1 MSAPLN
7 LVNLERVHKAHGTTV
22 ILDDVSLGV
31 AAGERIGVVGRNGG
45 GKSTLLS
52 LMTGTDEPDSGRVTR
67 RGDLAVGVLDQSG
80 TLPPGTTVR
89 DVVLPPSMFAAEH
102 EWAGDAAVRSV
113 LTGLELDRLG
123 LDAPVAPMSGGERRR
138 VALAAQLIRPLDL
151 LVLDEPTNHLDV
163 EGVAWLAEYVKA
175 RAGGLVVV
183 THDRWFLDEVST
195 TTWEVA
201 DGKVHAY
208 DGGYSAYTLARA
220 ERARISAVT
229 EERRLNL
236 VRKEL
241 AWLRRGPPAR
251 TSKPKFRIEAA
262 QALIA
267 DEPPAR
273 DSMAL
278 KGFAARRLGKTVY
291 DVEDVDYAVPGDP
304 VSGTPPRT
312 LFDDLTWH
320 VGPGDRIGVVGVNGA
335 GKTSLLR
342 LLVGETEPDRGRV
355 VRGQTVAPAY
365 LSQHVTELPGR
376 LRVLEAVQEIAR
388 IARIG
393 NQEISASSLA
403 ERFGFPASRQWTPV
417 GDLSGG
423 ERRRLQLLRLL
434 MAEPNVLLLDEPTND
449 LDIDTLNA
457 LEDLLDGFPGTV
469 LVVSHDRYF
478 VDRVC
483 DSVVA
488 LMGDG
493 SLAALPGGVEEYLAR
508 RRAGEAALPSTA
520 AAPARPAD
528 DAPARSAGEV
538 RAARKEAARL
548 ERRLEKLT
556 AEEERLHGE
565 LAAAATDHARVLEL
579 DERLRAVLAEKD
591 QVETDWLAAA
601 EVAEG

>member
-7 LVNLERVHKAHGTTV
+7 LLALERVSKAHGTTV
-22 ILDDVSLGV
+22 LLDDVSLGV
-31 AAGERIGVVGRNGG
+31 AAGERIGVVGRNGS
-45 GKSTLLS
+45 GKSTLLGV
-52 LMTGTDEPDSGRVTR
+52 LTGREEPDSGRVTR

-80 TLPPGTTVR
+80 SLPTGETVR
-89 DVVLPPSMFAAEH
+89 DVVLPASLFAAEH
-102 EWAGDAAVRSV
+102 EWAADPAVRSV

-123 LDAPVAPMSGGERRR
+123 LDSPVAPMSGGERRR

-163 EGVAWLAEYVKA
+163 EGVAWLADFVRRRVGA
-175 RAGGLVVV
+175 LVVV
-183 THDRWFLDEVST
+183 THDRWFLDEVCT
-195 TTWEVA
+195 QTWEVA
-201 DGKVHAY
+201 DGAVHSY
-208 DGGYSAYTLARA
+208 EGGYAAYTLARA
-220 ERARISAVT
+220 ERARVAAAT
-229 EERRLNL
+229 EEKRLNL

-251 TSKPKFRIEAA
+251 TSKPRFRIEAA
-262 QALIA
+262 EALIA
-267 DEPPAR
+267 DEPPPREA
-273 DSMAL
+273 MAL
-278 KGFAARRLGKTVY
+278 KGFAARRLGRAVY
-291 DVEDVDYAVPGDP
+291 DVEDVDYAVPTDTG
-304 VSGTPPRT
+304 PRV

-342 LLVGETEPDRGRV
+342 LLVGEVEPDRGRV

-388 IARIG
+388 VARIG
-393 NQEISASSLA
+393 GQEISASSLA

-449 LDIDTLNA
+449 LDIDTLTQ
-457 LEDLLDGFPGTV
+457 LEDLLDSFPGTV

-508 RRAGEAALPSTA
+508 RAAGEAALPSAAAGPAPA
-520 AAPARPAD
+520 AAPVPAG
-528 DAPARSAGEV
+528 PSAAEV

-548 ERRLEKLT
+548 ERRLERLSSD
-556 AEEERLHGE
+556 EERLHAD
-565 LAAAATDHARVLEL
+565 LAAAATDHAKVMEL
-579 DERLRAVLAEKD
+579 DARLRDLLAEKER
-591 QVETDWLAAA
+591 VETDWLAAA
-601 EVAEG
+601 ELAEG

>member
-7 LVNLERVHKAHGTTV
+7 LLNLERVSKAHGTTV
-22 ILDDVSLGV
+22 LLDDVSLGV
-31 AAGERIGVVGRNGG
+31 AAGERIGVVGRNGS
-45 GKSTLLS
+45 GKSTLLGV
-52 LMTGTDEPDSGRVTR
+52 LTGREEPDSGRVTR
-67 RGDLAVGVLDQSG
+67 RGDLAVGALDQSG

-89 DVVLPPSMFAAEH
+89 DVVLPAGLFAAEH
-102 EWAGDAAVRSV
+102 EWAADARVRSV

-123 LDAPVAPMSGGERRR
+123 LDSPVAPMSGGERRR

-163 EGVAWLAEYVKA
+163 EGVAWLADFVTRRVGA
-175 RAGGLVVV
+175 LVVV
-183 THDRWFLDEVST
+183 THDRWFLDEVCT
-195 TTWEVA
+195 QTWEVA
-201 DGKVHAY
+201 DGAVHSY
-208 DGGYSAYTLARA
+208 EGGYAAYTLARA
-220 ERARISAVT
+220 ERARVAAAT

-251 TSKPKFRIEAA
+251 TSKPRFRIEAA
-262 QALIA
+262 EALIA
-267 DEPPAR
+267 DEPPPR
-273 DSMAL
+273 ETVQL
-278 KGFAARRLGKTVY
+278 KGFAARRLGRTVY
-291 DVEDVDYAVPGDP
+291 DVEDVDLAVPSDAG
-304 VSGTPPRT
+304 PRP
-312 LFDDLTWH
+312 LFRDLTWH

-342 LLVGETEPDRGRV
+342 MLVGEVEPDRGRV

-365 LSQHVTELPGR
+365 LSQHVTELPAR
-376 LRVLEAVQEIAR
+376 LRVLEAVQEVAR

-393 NQEISASSLA
+393 RQEVSASSLA

-449 LDIDTLNA
+449 LDIDTLTQ

-508 RRAGEAALPSTA
+508 RAAGEAALPSATAGPAPA
-520 AAPARPAD
+520 AAPAPAG
-528 DAPARSAGEV
+528 PSAAEV

-548 ERRLEKLT
+548 ERRLERLG
-556 AEEERLHGE
+556 AEEERLHAD

-579 DERLRAVLAEKD
+579 DARLRALHAEKE

-601 EVAEG
+601 ELAEG

>member
-7 LVNLERVHKAHGTTV
+7 LLNLERVSKAHGTTV
-22 ILDDVSLGV
+22 LLDDVSLGV
-31 AAGERIGVVGRNGG
+31 ASGERIGVVGRNGS
-45 GKSTLLS
+45 GKSTLLGV
-52 LMTGTDEPDSGRVTR
+52 LTGREDPDSGRVTQ

-80 TLPPGTTVR
+80 TLPPGATVR
-89 DVVLPPSMFAAEH
+89 DVVLPESLFAAEH
-102 EWAGDAAVRSV
+102 EWAADAGVRSV

-123 LDAPVAPMSGGERRR
+123 LDSPVAPMSGGERRR

-163 EGVAWLAEYVKA
+163 EGVAWLADFVRNRVGA
-175 RAGGLVVV
+175 LVVV
-183 THDRWFLDEVST
+183 THDRWFLDEVCT
-195 TTWEVA
+195 QTWEVA
-201 DGKVHAY
+201 DGAVHAY
-208 DGGYSAYTLARA
+208 EGGYAAYTLARA
-220 ERARISAVT
+220 ERARIAAVT

-251 TSKPKFRIEAA
+251 TSKPRFRIEAA
-262 QALIA
+262 EALIA
-267 DEPPAR
+267 DEPPVR
-273 DSMAL
+273 ETMAL
-278 KGFAARRLGKTVY
+278 KGFAARRLGRTVY
-291 DVEDVDYAVPGDP
+291 DVEDVDLAVPTDEG
-304 VSGTPPRT
+304 PRP
-312 LFDDLTWH
+312 LFRDLTWH

-342 LLVGETEPDRGRV
+342 MLVGETEPDRGRV
-355 VRGQTVAPAY
+355 VRGQTVSPAY
-365 LSQHVTELPGR
+365 LSQHVTELPAR

-449 LDIDTLNA
+449 LDIDTLTA
-457 LEDLLDGFPGTV
+457 LEDLLDSFPGTV

-488 LMGDG
+488 LMGNG
-493 SLAALPGGVEEYLAR
+493 SLAALPGGVEEYLER
-508 RRAGEAALPSTA
+508 RAAGEAALPSAVAHRAA
-520 AAPARPAD
+520 AAPS
-528 DAPARSAGEV
+528 APAATAGPSPAEV

-548 ERRLEKLT
+548 ERRLEKLGT
-556 AEEERLHGE
+556 EEERLHAE

-579 DERLRAVLAEKD
+579 DGRLRELLAEKER
-591 QVETDWLAAA
+591 VETDWLAAA
-601 EVAEG
+601 ELAEG

>member
-7 LVNLERVHKAHGTTV
+7 LLALERVSKAHGTTV
-22 ILDDVSLGV
+22 LLDDVSLGV
-31 AAGERIGVVGRNGG
+31 AAGERIGVVGRNGS
-45 GKSTLLS
+45 GKSTLLGV
-52 LMTGTDEPDSGRVTR
+52 LTGREEPDGGRVTR

-80 TLPPGTTVR
+80 SLPPGETVR
-89 DVVLPPSMFAAEH
+89 DVVLPASLFAAEH
-102 EWAGDAAVRSV
+102 EWAADPAVRSV

-123 LDAPVAPMSGGERRR
+123 LDSPVAPMSGGERRR

-163 EGVAWLAEYVKA
+163 EGVAWLADFVKRRVGA
-175 RAGGLVVV
+175 LVVV
-183 THDRWFLDEVST
+183 THDRWFLDEVCT
-195 TTWEVA
+195 QTWEVA
-201 DGKVHAY
+201 DGAVHSY
-208 DGGYSAYTLARA
+208 EGGYAAYTLARA
-220 ERARISAVT
+220 ERARVAAAT
-229 EERRLNL
+229 EEKRLNL

-251 TSKPKFRIEAA
+251 TSKPRFRIEAA
-262 QALIA
+262 EALIG
-267 DEPPAR
+267 DEPPPR
-273 DSMAL
+273 ETMAL
-278 KGFAARRLGKTVY
+278 KGFAARRLGRTVY
-291 DVEDVDYAVPGDP
+291 DVEDVDYAVPTDTG
-304 VSGTPPRT
+304 PRV

-342 LLVGETEPDRGRV
+342 LLVGEVEPDRGRV

-393 NQEISASSLA
+393 RQEISASSLA

-449 LDIDTLNA
+449 LDIDTLTQ
-457 LEDLLDGFPGTV
+457 LEDLLDSFPGTV

-508 RRAGEAALPSTA
+508 RAAGEAALPSSAGGPAPA
-520 AAPARPAD
+520 AAPAPAG
-528 DAPARSAGEV
+528 PSAAEV

-548 ERRLEKLT
+548 ERRLERLSSD
-556 AEEERLHGE
+556 EERLHAD
-565 LAAAATDHARVLEL
+565 LAAAATDHARVMEL
-579 DERLRAVLAEKD
+579 DARLRDLLAEKE

-601 EVAEG
+601 ELAEG

>member
-1 MSAPLN
+1 MSAPVN
-7 LVNLERVHKAHGTTV
+7 LVNLERVEKAHGTTV
-22 ILDDVSLGV
+22 LLDDVSLGV
-31 AAGERIGVVGRNGG
+31 AAGERIGVVGRNGS
-45 GKSTLLS
+45 GKSTLLGV
-52 LMTGTDEPDSGRVTR
+52 LTGREEPDAGRVTR
-67 RGDLAVGVLDQSG
+67 RGDLAMGVLDQSG
-80 TLPPGTTVR
+80 TLPPGPTVR
-89 DVVLPPSMFAAEH
+89 DVVLPPSVFAAEH
-102 EWAGDAAVRSV
+102 EWAADPAVRSV

-138 VALAAQLIRPLDL
+138 VALAAQLVRPLDL

-163 EGVAWLAEYVKA
+163 EGVAWLASYVKDRVGA
-175 RAGGLVVV
+175 LVVV
-183 THDRWFLDEVST
+183 THDRWFLDEVCT

-201 DGKVHAY
+201 DGRVHSY
-208 DGGYSAYTLARA
+208 EGGYAAYTLARA
-220 ERARISAVT
+220 ERARVAAAT

-251 TSKPKFRIEAA
+251 TSKPRFRIEAA

-267 DEPPAR
+267 DEPPPR
-273 DSMAL
+273 DALAL

-291 DVEDVDYAVPGDP
+291 DVEEVSYAVPADDG
-304 VSGTPPRT
+304 PRT
-312 LFDDLTWH
+312 LFRDLTWH

-365 LSQHVTELPGR
+365 LSQHVTELDGR
-376 LRVLEAVQEIAR
+376 LRVLEAVQEVGR
-388 IARIG
+388 IVRLAG
-393 NQEISASSLA
+393 QEISASSLA
-403 ERFGFPASRQWTPV
+403 ERFGFPAARQWTPV

-449 LDIDTLNA
+449 LDIDTLTA

-508 RRAGEAALPSTA
+508 RAAGEAQLPS
-520 AAPARPAD
+520 AAPAAPAPAGGS
-528 DAPARSAGEV
+528 APAAARSAGEV
-538 RAARKEAARL
+538 RAARKEATRL
-548 ERRLEKLT
+548 ERRLERLT
-556 AEEERLHGE
+556 AEEERLHAE

-579 DERLRAVLAEKD
+579 DGRLRALLAEKD